1 MGVLKRTNF
10 NFQMK
15 NIVSIIQNKS
25 NGKNVI
31 LFFIPAM
38 IIYVLMLSY
47 TIPAVEE
54 YSNGKKLFDLSPGG
68 YSYEYARELLT
79 VLGENG
85 RDLYLYNQ
93 LPLDFLYPGL
103 FAISC
108 SLLLS
113 WLLLKI
119 KEPNSRLFYF
129 CLIPVAAGAFDY
141 AENILIV
148 SMIAGFPDISPGQ
161 VQISSL
167 VTIAKSGLTTL
178 FFIVFTVI
186 GISCF
191 SKKVKGK

>member
-1 MGVLKRTNF
+1 
-10 NFQMK
+10 MK
-15 NIVSIIQNKS
+15 KLVSIIQSKS
-25 NGKNVI
+25 TGKNVV

-38 IIYVLMLSY
+38 IVYVLMLFY

-79 VLGENG
+79 ALGEKG
-85 RDLYLYNQ
+85 RELYLYNQ
-93 LPLDFLYPGL
+93 IPLDLLYPGL

-119 KEPNSRLFYF
+119 KEPNSRMFYF

-141 AENILIV
+141 AENILII
-148 SMIAGFPDISPGQ
+148 SMIAGFPDISQGQ
-161 VQISSL
+161 VGVSSV
-167 VTIAKSGLTTL
+167 VTIAKSVSTTL
-178 FFIVFTVI
+178 FFIVLTVV
-186 GISCF
+186 GISGF
-191 SKKVKGK
+191 VKKGKGKSEAEDG

>member
-1 MGVLKRTNF
+1 
-10 NFQMK
+10 MK
-15 NIVSIIQNKS
+15 YLIPIIQSKS
-25 NGKNVI
+25 TGKNVI

-38 IIYVLMLSY
+38 IVYALMLSY
-47 TIPAVEE
+47 TIPKVEE
-54 YSNGKKLFDLSPGG
+54 YSDGKKLFDLLPGG
-68 YSYEYARELLT
+68 YSYEYAKELLT
-79 VLGENG
+79 VLGVKG

-113 WLLLKI
+113 WLFLKVT
-119 KEPNSRLFYF
+119 EPSSRWFYF

-148 SMIAGFPDISPGQ
+148 SMISGYPDISQGQ
-161 VQISSL
+161 VEIASL
-167 VTIAKSGLTTL
+167 VTISKSVLTTL
-178 FFIVFTVI
+178 FFIVLTIV

-191 SKKVKGK
+191 AKNGKSKKNSG

>member
-1 MGVLKRTNF
+1 
-10 NFQMK
+10 MK
-15 NIVSIIQNKS
+15 KLVSIIKS
-25 NGKNVI
+25 KSTGKNVL

-38 IIYVLMLSY
+38 IVYVLMLLY

-54 YSNGKKLFDLSPGG
+54 YSEGKKLFDLSLGG

-93 LPLDFLYPGL
+93 IPLDFLYPGL

-129 CLIPVAAGAFDY
+129 CIIPVAAGAFDY

-148 SMIAGFPDISPGQ
+148 SMITGFPDISQRQ
-161 VQISSL
+161 VEISNL
-167 VTIAKSGLTTL
+167 MTIAKNVLTTL
-178 FFIVFTVI
+178 FFIVLTVI

-191 SKKVKGK
+191 AKKGKSEIKDG